1 MTLILPPQLEEQIE
15 AQVRSGRYRDANEV
29 IQASLEALQ
38 RELGK
43 TESLEDIDDKLE
55 KGFKDF
61 EAGRF
66 KRVETVGALRAD
78 IESRV
83 FANAKRDLEEKAF
96 LARAARLTFERSEW

>member
-38 RELGK
+38 RELDR
-43 TESLEDIDDKLE
+43 TENPEETDDLLE
-55 KGFKDF
+55 KGFEDF

-66 KRVETVGALRAD
+66 KRFATVEELRTEV
-78 IESRV
+78 ESRV
-83 FANAKRDLEEKAF
+83 Q
-96 LARAARLTFERSEW
+96 ARA